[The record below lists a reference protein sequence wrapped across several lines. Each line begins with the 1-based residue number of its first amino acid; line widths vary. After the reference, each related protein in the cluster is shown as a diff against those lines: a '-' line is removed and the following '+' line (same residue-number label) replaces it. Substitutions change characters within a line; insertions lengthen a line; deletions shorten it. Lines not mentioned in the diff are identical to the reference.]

1 MRNILLSTAAVV
13 LLSTNSL
20 LAAEV
25 GAEIG
30 LDFTQNDN
38 DKIVAETSIDLN
50 VVNPM
55 GFGSIGVVTD
65 GENLSLDS
73 YSIGTSVGN
82 ATLSFGDQ
90 GDLLGSF
97 GGKTEAVGGTTL
109 ANPNDDGESLQANF
123 YGANLM
129 VGFTDITSD
138 ITDVKNV
145 QATYTV
151 GTSLLEVQSGV
162 DYNLDS
168 EEVTL
173 LSGLNI
179 PLSNLGIDYAPV
191 GVGLTTTYQVNA
203 ESFGFEAD
211 ASAYGVTVFLNGD
224 EDDMMQN
231 VGAGYYGMIND
242 MGVYAEASYNVDT
255 EEFTPA
261 LGLGFSF

>member
-50 VVNPM
+50 VVNSL
-55 GFGSIGVVTD
+55 GFGSIGVVVD
-65 GENLSLDS
+65 GEDLKLDT
-73 YSIGTSVGN
+73 YSVGTSFNGV
-82 ATLSFGDQ
+82 ALSFGDQ

-97 GGKTEAVGGTTL
+97 EGKTEAVGGSTL
-109 ANPNDDGESLQANF
+109 ANLDDSGESLHVNA

-129 VGFTDITSD
+129 IGFTDITSD

-145 QATYTV
+145 QATYAIA
-151 GTSLLEVQSGV
+151 TSGVEIQGGV

-173 LSGLNI
+173 LSSAGYAYNNFGL
-179 PLSNLGIDYAPV
+179 
-191 GVGLTTTYQVNA
+191 GLTTTYQMEA
-203 ESFGFEAD
+203 EAFGFEAD
-211 ASAYGVTVFLNGD
+211 VTAYGVTAFVNGD
-224 EDDMMQN
+224 NDDMLQN

-261 LGLGFSF
+261 LGLGFNF